1 MVSVSDVGKWYAK
14 GGEPLAHGQVDED
27 RNDLEF
33 YGVDPD
39 GPSPF
44 EDSNNNVVVPTVT
57 LPVEHQSVQAKVL
70 EQIDPL
76 TSSTQMGIDIYTE
89 IHQIVKGSIEN
100 I

>member
-1 MVSVSDVGKWYAK
+1 MIWNSMVLTQTGH
-14 GGEPLAHGQVDED
+14 LH
-27 RNDLEF
+27 L
-33 YGVDPD
+33 
-39 GPSPF
+39 
-44 EDSNNNVVVPTVT
+44 NVVVPTVT
-57 LPVEHQSVQAKVL
+57 LPFEHQSVQAKGL

>member
-1 MVSVSDVGKWYAK
+1 MGKWYAK
-14 GGEPLAHGQVDED
+14 RGEPLRAHGQVDED

-57 LPVEHQSVQAKVL
+57 LPVEHQSVEAKVL

-76 TSSTQMGIDIYTE
+76 TSSTQKSAWIYTL
-89 IHQIVKGSIEN
+89 KFTR
-100 I
+100 